1 MVAGPRSGLNGWA
14 NAVAVS
20 AHSVLLLVLGLVAW
34 RSEPTGPNREPAGFD
49 GALAALPFL
58 ILPLLS
64 LVSAVTLGRWFWR
77 SPTKRRLGLV
87 SAGLMAVGYAAML
100 VGVVLHYLSGSPD
113 ELTPA
118 FIPWLVGYFLL
129 LPVGLLLLPFAAAAS
144 KTLPVMAAILVL
156 MTWWGAES
164 LSIGGAFNSVWSTA
178 PATVGWIWVAA
189 TALRGKGDRALR

>member
-1 MVAGPRSGLNGWA
+1 MAVGPRPGLNGWA

-20 AHSVLLLVLGLVAW
+20 LHSVLLLVLGVVAW
-34 RSEPTGPNREPAGFD
+34 RSEPTGPNREPAVFD
-49 GALAALPFL
+49 GALAILPVL

-77 SPTKRRLGLV
+77 APTKRTLGMV
-87 SAGLMAVGYAAML
+87 SAGLMTAGYAAIL
-100 VGVVLHYLSGSPD
+100 VSVVLLYLSGLPD

-129 LPVGLLLLPFAAAAS
+129 LPAGLLLLPFAAAAS
-144 KTLPVMAAILVL
+144 KTIPVMAAILVL

-164 LSIGGAFNSVWSTA
+164 LTIGGAFNSVWSTA
-178 PATVGWIWVAA
+178 PATAGWIWVAA
-189 TALRGKGDRALR
+189 TVLRGEGRSRPR